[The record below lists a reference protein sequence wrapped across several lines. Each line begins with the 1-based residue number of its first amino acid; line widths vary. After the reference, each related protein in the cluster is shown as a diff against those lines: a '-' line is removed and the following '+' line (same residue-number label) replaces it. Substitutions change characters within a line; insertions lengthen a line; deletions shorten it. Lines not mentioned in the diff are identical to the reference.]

1 MSTPTPDRIAEVHE
15 MTDYIA
21 DTSFSTTLR
30 AALDQ
35 FQKALAKRW
44 RKEVAEK
51 IEQDEFDFPTQFR
64 REVAPSAAGSPWEYW
79 QLPARHHI
87 VEGCSY
93 IEWAKG
99 EQDGSIGSVSCEGA
113 TGTTENVEL
122 VDTAS
127 GQTVVIPPNI
137 ECGMGAVL
145 GQIDDWAF
153 GECEHIFYQLP
164 LFDAHD
170 QGGLNEAY
178 NSLLDIGGAL
188 GLEKGS
194 GSDSDH
200 TFTAVGDRDMAQKA
214 DALAGANGMGQDWW
228 TGWTGL
234 SADRAKSGFFAS
246 VVPTINNQSSI
257 LGCLANL
264 YAVRSAII
272 EMGRNNPL
280 HAIQAATK
288 AVDAEVKVT
297 HDNVAEWKILQGI
310 GSAIA
315 ISGGWT
321 VVGGAVGASIALIGF
336 AGENLLGKTT
346 TVEYAQELSEIVGGL
361 NDKVEQ
367 TNNDL
372 ADREAEYAVE
382 VNELRT
388 EIHGV
393 HSFNLELYD
402 LTENSPEGD
411 ARGEDGYTATVEN
424 ILKIAQACYECGE
437 IYEELLPRIG
447 RVPAADASLSDKDGE
462 ATSADTNLIEARDEL
477 IEFVKTACGRLY
489 LAGDQVTEAA
499 DAYAVADD
507 GSQDAFDRIMD
518 DWEDESFQKYDV
530 DAKGYAGDTERN
542 TYDPHE
548 GHPALGGSEAGHGQE
563 TDYETEL
570 S

>member
-1 MSTPTPDRIAEVHE
+1 
-15 MTDYIA
+15 MTNYIN

-35 FQKALAKRW
+35 FQEALAKRW

-51 IEQDEFDFPTQFR
+51 IERDELDFPTQFR
-64 REVAPSAAGSPWEYW
+64 RQVAPSSAGSPWEYW

-87 VEGCSY
+87 VNGCAY
-93 IEWAKG
+93 IAWAKG
-99 EQDGSIGSVSCEGA
+99 KQDGSIGAVSCEGA
-113 TGTTENVEL
+113 TGTREDVEL

-127 GQTVVIPPNI
+127 GKTVVIPPHI

-170 QGGLNEAY
+170 QGGLSEAY
-178 NSLLDIGGAL
+178 GDLLDVGAGL

-194 GSDSDH
+194 GSDTDHAFKPVSDGNM
-200 TFTAVGDRDMAQKA
+200 TQKA

-246 VVPTINNQSSI
+246 VVPTISNQSAI

-272 EMGRNNPL
+272 EMGRNNAL
-280 HAIQAATK
+280 HAIQAATE
-288 AVDAEVKVT
+288 AMDAEVKVT
-297 HDNVAEWKILQGI
+297 HDHVAKWKVMQGV

-321 VVGGAVGASIALIGF
+321 VAGGAAGATITLIGF

-346 TVEYAQELSEIVGGL
+346 SVEYAQDLAEIVGTL

-367 TNNDL
+367 VNNDV
-372 ADREAEYAVE
+372 DTKEAEYAVE
-382 VNELRT
+382 VNELRST
-388 EIHGV
+388 IHGI

-411 ARGEDGYTATVEN
+411 GRGEGGYTATIEN

-437 IYEELLPRIG
+437 IYEELLSRVG
-447 RVPAADASLSDKDGE
+447 QVPAVDASLADKDGSP
-462 ATSADTNLIEARDEL
+462 TSADTNLIEARDEL
-477 IEFVKTACGRLY
+477 IEFLKTACGRLY

-499 DAYAVADD
+499 DAYAEADS
-507 GSQDAFDRIMD
+507 GEQQAFDRITG
-518 DWEDESFQKYDV
+518 DWKDESFQEYGI
-530 DAKGYAGDTERN
+530 DAEGYADDTERN
-542 TYDPHE
+542 TFDPYE
-548 GHPALGGSEAGHGQE
+548 GHPALGGSDAGHGQQ

-570 S
+570 NQ